1 MDTNN
6 DPIIGYS
13 AFILFDECYEYN
25 ENACYVA
32 ESPESLKAFLEA
44 ATLNINDYRFDKI
57 KLSDILDD
65 FGGSCGEFAMEPET
79 LKRFKQVSSVTYTV
93 EPYDDPF
100 NDGEPDLFIVNI
112 DNKKNGVDEE
122 YTIAE
127 ILEPLRIY
135 DGEYKR
141 EQIDA
146 AIKLK
151 DDIIPHL
158 IGLLRKVLAEP
169 KSYAEDENLNDQI
182 YAVMLLGHFKE
193 SKAHRVIVDLF
204 SLPDDLPH
212 QIFGDLATSDL
223 PIILLNT
230 CGGSVGRIKSMILN
244 KEVDDYCRVSACQ
257 ALAYTVVEGYDS
269 RESVIG
275 FFGTL
280 FTGKEADEI
289 SDFWGLLAG
298 IVCDL
303 YPLEII
309 DVIKQAY
316 VDELIL
322 PGMIQY
328 SYFEK
333 ALELGK
339 EKCLEKVKIDLERD
353 NLDDIHASMSW
364 WACFNEKSK
373 SIQSSTG
380 FENDDYPGYSGQ
392 PSSKLKKKKNKPKK
406 KKRKR
411 AKASKKKNR
420 R

>member
-1 MDTNN
+1 MDNN
-6 DPIIGYS
+6 NNPIVGYS

-32 ESPESLKAFLEA
+32 DSPESLKAFLKD
-44 ATLNINDYRFDKI
+44 TTFNINDYRFDKI

-65 FGGSCGEFAMEPET
+65 FGGSSGEFAMEPEA
-79 LKRFKQVSSVTYTV
+79 LKRFKQVSSVTYSV

-100 NDGEPDLFIVNI
+100 NEGEPDLFIVNI
-112 DNKKNGVDEE
+112 DKKRNEAVEE
-122 YTIAE
+122 FTITE
-127 ILEPLRIY
+127 ILESLRTY
-135 DGEYKR
+135 DGVYKR
-141 EQIDA
+141 DQIDA

-158 IGLLRKVLAEP
+158 LEILENVLAEP
-169 KSYAEDENLNDQI
+169 KKYAEDGNLYDQI

-193 SKAHRVIVDLF
+193 SKAHRVIVNLF
-204 SLPDDLPH
+204 SLPDDMPD

-230 CGGSVGRIKSMILN
+230 CGGSVELIKSMILN
-244 KEVDDYCRVSACQ
+244 KEVDDYCRVSACH
-257 ALAYTVVEGYDS
+257 ALAYAVVEGYDY
-269 RESVIG
+269 RESVIE

-289 SDFWGLLAG
+289 SDFWGLLAS
-298 IVCDL
+298 IVCDI
-303 YPLEII
+303 YPEEIM
-309 DVIKQAY
+309 DVIKHAY

-339 EKCLEKVKIDLERD
+339 EKCLENVKIDLKRD
-353 NLDDIHASMSW
+353 SLDDIHASMSW
-364 WACFNEKSK
+364 WACFNEESK
-373 SIQSSTG
+373 SIPLSTG
-380 FENDDYPGYSGQ
+380 FENDYYPGYSGQ
-392 PSSKLKKKKNKPKK
+392 PSSKSKKKEKKAKK
-406 KKRKR
+406 KKRKQG
-411 AKASKKKNR
+411 KASKKKNR

>member
-1 MDTNN
+1 MDNN
-6 DPIIGYS
+6 NNPIIGYS

-32 ESPESLKAFLEA
+32 DSPESLKAFLKDA
-44 ATLNINDYRFDKI
+44 VFNINDYRFDKI

-65 FGGSCGEFAMEPET
+65 FGGSCGEFAMEPEA
-79 LKRFKQVSSVTYTV
+79 LKRFKQLSSVTYTV
-93 EPYDDPF
+93 EPYDNQF

-112 DNKKNGVDEE
+112 DKKRNEAVEE
-122 YTIAE
+122 FTITE
-127 ILEPLRIY
+127 ILESLKIY
-135 DGEYKR
+135 DGVYKR
-141 EQIDA
+141 DQIDA

-151 DDIIPHL
+151 DNIIPHL
-158 IGLLRKVLAEP
+158 IEILENVLAEP
-169 KSYAEDENLNDQI
+169 KKYAEDENLYDQI
-182 YAVMLLGHFKE
+182 YAVMLLGHFKK

-204 SLPDDLPH
+204 SLPNDLPY

-223 PIILLNT
+223 PIFLLNT
-230 CGGSVGRIKSMILN
+230 CGGSVGLIKSMILN
-244 KEVDDYCRVSACQ
+244 KEVDDYCRVSACH
-257 ALAYTVVEGYDS
+257 ALAYAVVEGYDS
-269 RESVIG
+269 RESVIE

-303 YPLEII
+303 YPEEIM

-339 EKCLEKVKIDLERD
+339 EKCLEKVKIDLKRD
-353 NLDDIHASMSW
+353 SLDDIHASMSW
-364 WACFNEKSK
+364 WACFNEESK
-373 SIQSSTG
+373 SIPSSTG
-380 FENDDYPGYSGQ
+380 FENDYYPGYSGQ
-392 PSSKLKKKKNKPKK
+392 PSSKSKKSKKKAKK
-406 KKRKR
+406 KKRKQ